1 MSDINLLG
9 LGLLYVGAVLFVN
22 ALYIMGYATARDTAV
37 INLFTGLLTFLNAAY
52 FVFVLQSA
60 FAAAQ
65 TLLFSFTYLWLFVV
79 FWWQIEDNRA
89 LGFYCLFVAVT
100 ALPTAIYTYTV
111 DGLAVLAVIWAV
123 WAYLWFVFFLLMG
136 KRLEVKKLAAWSTMA
151 VAIITGVYAYY
162 ILTIPGAP
170 I

>member
-1 MSDINLLG
+1 MSDPNLLG

-22 ALYIMGYATARDTAV
+22 ALYIMGYATAKDTAV
-37 INLFTGLLTFLNAAY
+37 INLFAGALTFLNAAY
-52 FVFVLQSA
+52 FVFVMESA

-65 TLLFSFTYLWLFVV
+65 TLLFSFTYLWLFVA
-79 FWWQIEDNRA
+79 FWWGIDDNRA

-100 ALPTAIYTYTV
+100 AAPTAAYTFMV
-111 DGLAVLAVIWAV
+111 DKLAVLAVIWAV

-136 KRLEVKKLAAWSTMA
+136 LRLEIKKLAAWSTMA

-162 ILTIPGAP
+162 ILTVPGAP